1 MNEQDNKRERDGESA
16 AAEFLQEKSIH
27 ALRQTARALGV
38 EKVPTHKKAELIPL
52 VLQKVSENNA
62 AAQREIDA
70 ETAADL
76 QTLQKILNI
85 R

>member
-1 MNEQDNKRERDGESA
+1 MPCVKRA
-16 AAEFLQEKSIH
+16 Q
-27 ALRQTARALGV
+27 ALGV